1 MLELF
6 MCLRLELITF
16 KFLFIKS
23 NICFFKFV
31 CQFFGKFL
39 LFTFSFEFAQFFK
52 FFPTKI
58 AKLRKFETKKHV
70 GWGEGGLIQLF
81 KPKISPN

>member
-1 MLELF
+1 MLKLF

-16 KFLFIKS
+16 KLLSIKS
-23 NICFFKFV
+23 NIFFSNLYANFLAS
-31 CQFFGKFL
+31 FL
-39 LFTFSFEFAQFFK
+39 LFTISFEFAQFFS
-52 FFPTKI
+52 FSPTKI
-58 AKLRKFETKKHV
+58 VKLRKFETKKHV